1 MRTFVSDVPLSVV
14 ALICAAIIAL
24 FLSPAVANRL
34 GTGRWIALLLLL
46 AMGLVVSATLMPTAA
61 ALDGV
66 ASDGRCSFG
75 RAMLPSVAR
84 LTSVNVTS
92 LNVLLFVPL
101 GLSIALLPRT
111 RAAGVVLVGAIASP
125 FVIEAVQLSVPV
137 LGRNCVLA
145 DIVNNL
151 LGLVVGFGLGSI
163 ARALHGQSRRRR

>member
-1 MRTFVSDVPLSVV
+1 MRTFVADVPLSLV
-14 ALICAAIIAL
+14 ALTCAAIIAL
-24 FLSPAVANRL
+24 FLSPAVAIRL
-34 GTGRWIALLLLL
+34 GTGRWVALLLLL
-46 AMGLVVSATLMPTAA
+46 AIGLVVSATLMPTSS
-61 ALDGV
+61 ALAGV

-75 RAMLPSVAR
+75 RAMLPSFAR

-111 RAAGVVLVGAIASP
+111 RAAVVVAAGAIASP
-125 FVIEAVQLSVPV
+125 FVVEAVQLSVPA

-151 LGLVVGFGLGSI
+151 LGLVVGFGLGSV
-163 ARALHGQSRRRR
+163 ARALYGQSGQRR